1 MQQLPFVGKKE
12 KPMTQSPA
20 KKSFF
25 NRNVDLMNGPI
36 FKSLFIFMLP
46 ILVSCLFQQLYN
58 TVDTMIVGNVLG
70 DTALAAIGACGAIYE
85 LLVGFGIGI
94 GNGLAIVAAR
104 AYGAGDEDQLKQT
117 VAGSIVIGIIAS
129 VVITL
134 AGAAGL
140 HPLLE
145 LLDTPA
151 EILEDAYGYIIIID
165 LGVIVMFAYNLCAG
179 LLRAIGNSFMPLVFL
194 ILSSVLNVILD
205 LWFIAVLGMGV
216 AGAGVATVISQ
227 GVSVALCILYVF
239 RSARLLLPGKKH
251 FHVESRLYWEL
262 FSQSISMGL
271 MSSIV
276 SAGSVVLQYGI
287 NGLGTLTIAGHT
299 AARKLFSFTSMPLIS
314 MANAGS
320 TFVSQNRGA
329 AQPERVRKG
338 MRTMYLCSVVI
349 MAAEVVLMQL
359 FARQL
364 VQLISGSTA
373 PLVLE
378 NGARYLMWNA
388 PFYAVLGV
396 LLCTRYALQSLGQK
410 VLPLFSSVIELVGKV
425 IFVLVFIPRYAYN
438 AVILCEPIIWC
449 FMAAYLVAVYRRD
462 AFVYPRK
469 NQ

>member
-1 MQQLPFVGKKE
+1 
-12 KPMTQSPA
+12 MTQTA
-20 KKSFF
+20 KKNPFSM
-25 NRNVDLMNGPI
+25 NVDLMHGPI
-36 FKSLFIFMLP
+36 FKNLLLFMLP
-46 ILVSCLFQQLYN
+46 IFISNLFQQLYN

-70 DTALAAIGACGAIYE
+70 DTALAAIGSCGSIYE
-85 LLVGFGIGI
+85 LLVGFGLGI

-104 AYGAGDEDQLKQT
+104 SYGAQDHDLLKKT
-117 VAGSIVIGIIAS
+117 VAGSLVIGLVAS
-129 VVITL
+129 LCITL
-134 AGAAGL
+134 AGVLGL
-140 HPLLE
+140 HPLL
-145 LLDTPA
+145 LMLDTPA
-151 EILEDAYGYIIIID
+151 EILDDAYRYILTID
-165 LGVIVMFAYNLCAG
+165 LGVLVMFAYNLCAG
-179 LLRAIGNSFMPLVFL
+179 LLRAIGNSVMPLVFL
-194 ILSSVLNVILD
+194 LISSGLNVALD
-205 LWFIAVLGMGV
+205 LLFIARMGMGV
-216 AGAGVATVISQ
+216 QGAAVATVISQ
-227 GVSVALCILYVF
+227 GISVVLCILYIFLKVKI
-239 RSARLLLPGKKH
+239 LLPEKQH
-251 FHVESRLYWEL
+251 FRVGSHLYWEL

-299 AARKLFSFTSMPLIS
+299 AARKLFSFTNMPLIS

-349 MAAEVVLMQL
+349 MAADIVLMQL

-425 IFVLVFIPRYAYN
+425 IFVLVFIPKFQYN

-449 FMAAYLVAVYRRD
+449 FMAVYLVTVYLHD
-462 AFVYPRK
+462 PFVFPK
-469 NQ
+469 KK

>member
-1 MQQLPFVGKKE
+1 
-12 KPMTQSPA
+12 MTQTQSR
-20 KKSFF
+20 KKNLFQM
-25 NRNVDLMNGPI
+25 NVDLMHGPI
-36 FKSLFIFMLP
+36 FRSLVLFMLP
-46 ILVSCLFQQLYN
+46 ILISNLFQQLYN

-70 DTALAAIGACGAIYE
+70 DTALAAIGSCGAIYE
-85 LLVGFGIGI
+85 LLVGFGLGI

-104 AYGAGDEDQLKQT
+104 AYGAQDEDLLKRT
-117 VAGSIVIGIIAS
+117 VAGSLVIGLAAS
-129 VVITL
+129 LTIT
-134 AGAAGL
+134 AAGFFGL
-140 HPLLE
+140 RPLLE

-151 EILEDAYGYIIIID
+151 EILEDAYRYIIVID
-165 LGVIVMFAYNLCAG
+165 LGVLVMFFYNLCAG
-179 LLRAIGNSFMPLVFL
+179 LLRAIGNSVMPLVFL
-194 ILSSVLNVILD
+194 LISSGLNVALD
-205 LWFIAVLGMGV
+205 LWFIAGLGMGV
-216 AGAGVATVISQ
+216 QGAAVATVIAQ
-227 GVSVALCILYVF
+227 GISVVLCILYVM
-239 RSARLLLPGKKH
+239 RRVPLLLPARKH
-251 FHVESRLYWEL
+251 WAVGQHLYWEL

-449 FMAAYLVAVYRRD
+449 FMAASLVLVYLHD
-462 AFVYPRK
+462 PFVFPK
-469 NQ
+469 KAE

>member
-1 MQQLPFVGKKE
+1 
-12 KPMTQSPA
+12 MTQTRPL
-20 KKSFF
+20 KTNLF
-25 NRNVDLMNGPI
+25 NRNADLLHGPI
-36 FKSLFIFMLP
+36 FKNLLLFMLP
-46 ILVSCLFQQLYN
+46 ILVSNLFQQLYN

-70 DTALAAIGACGAIYE
+70 DTALAAIGSCGSIYE

-94 GNGLAIVAAR
+94 GNGLSIVAAR
-104 AYGAGDEDQLKQT
+104 SYGGTGRGSAQKA
-117 VAGSIVIGIIAS
+117 VAGSLVIGLCAS
-129 VVITL
+129 FVITTV
-134 AGAAGL
+134 GFFGL
-140 HPLLE
+140 RPLLQ

-151 EILEDAYGYIIIID
+151 EILEDAYRYIIVID
-165 LGVIVMFAYNLCAG
+165 LGVLVMFLYNLCAG
-179 LLRAIGNSFMPLVFL
+179 LLRAIGNSVMPLVFL
-194 ILSSVLNVILD
+194 LISSGLNVALD
-205 LWFIAVLGMGV
+205 LWFIAGLGMGV
-216 AGAGVATVISQ
+216 QGAAVATVIAQ
-227 GVSVALCILYVF
+227 GISVVLCILYVM
-239 RSARLLLPGKKH
+239 RRVPLLLPARKH
-251 FHVESRLYWEL
+251 WAVGQHLYWEL

-378 NGARYLMWNA
+378 NGARYLLWNA
-388 PFYAVLGV
+388 PFYSVLGV
-396 LLCTRYALQSLGQK
+396 LLATRYALQSLGQK

-425 IFVLVFIPRYAYN
+425 VFVLFFIPKFAYN

-449 FMAAYLVAVYRRD
+449 FMAAYLVLVYLHD
-462 AFVYPRK
+462 PFVFPK
-469 NQ
+469 KAE